1 MKQKLQNQQQ
11 AEPAVSVAGVCKSF
25 GSRVVLDSISL
36 SAAGGQGLCICGANA
51 AGKTTLLKIIAG
63 LLRPSDGR
71 VQICGFD
78 TQKQAHKT
86 KPLIGAVFHKSMVYP
101 QLTVSENLRF
111 FGRLYGV
118 KNRGARIEELLQ
130 QAGLA
135 ACRYDR
141 AQILSHGMRQRLA
154 IARAM
159 VHGPAVLL
167 ADEPFT
173 GLDRDAAESLAAI
186 LKSFKKDGGTV
197 VMATHNVNFGL
208 DCCEQVAVL
217 ENKKLIFASKV
228 CEIEADEFAKDYIL
242 YARAHS

>member
-111 FGRLYGV
+111 FGRLYG
-118 KNRGARIEELLQ
+118 EEQ
-130 QAGLA
+130 SRSYRRTFAAG
-135 ACRYDR
+135 R
-141 AQILSHGMRQRLA
+141 LS
-154 IARAM
+154 
-159 VHGPAVLL
+159 
-167 ADEPFT
+167 
-173 GLDRDAAESLAAI
+173 GLPL
-186 LKSFKKDGGTV
+186 
-197 VMATHNVNFGL
+197 
-208 DCCEQVAVL
+208 
-217 ENKKLIFASKV
+217 
-228 CEIEADEFAKDYIL
+228 
-242 YARAHS
+242 